1 MYRKNAWLKYKDNK
15 PVMDFA
21 EGYKKFISVA
31 KNERLAVIEAEKLL
45 KANGFKNV
53 EDVKN
58 VKAGDRVYFINKKKN
73 VAAFIIG
80 KEPIENGLRILGAHI
95 DSPRMDLKENPIYE
109 SKGFVNEPQRCK
121 PCRDKRKNA
130 ARGPREMHEAVC
142 AACGG
147 VARVPFAPR
156 EDRPVY
162 CSECFA
168 KMREEQAPA
177 APAAEEPVAEAVAEA
192 EVEPAAETEA

>member
-1 MYRKNAWLKYKDNK
+1 MY
-15 PVMDFA
+15 
-21 EGYKKFISVA
+21 
-31 KNERLAVIEAEKLL
+31 
-45 KANGFKNV
+45 
-53 EDVKN
+53 EDKTLIC
-58 VKAGDRVYFINKKKN
+58 KEC
-73 VAAFIIG
+73 G
-80 KEPIENGLRILGAHI
+80 KEFVFTAREQ
-95 DSPRMDLKENPIYE
+95 EFYE
-109 SKGFVNEPQRCK
+109 SKGFENEPQRCK

-168 KMREEQAPA
+168 KMKENEAPA
-177 APAAEEPVAEAVAEA
+177 APAEEPT
-192 EVEPAAETEA
+192 AETEAE